1 MRKSIFYFILAFFSI
16 SLVACKKEN
25 LSIDKD
31 PLVPRE
37 VARFVLAR
45 LTDSTKTFFI
55 PANNGDY
62 KIPVG
67 FTTVSNEDRKITFSY
82 TSTDATAG
90 VQYQAPASVT
100 IPAGKALDTLRLT
113 GLFGGFS
120 SASQIDTVVI
130 RITDQGA
137 APSTAYIL
145 PTKITI
151 YLRQFCDESS
161 PVLSMFAGTYAHTNE
176 LFGTGA
182 YGPYTTT
189 MGVPVPLTATTAKI
203 SVSNIYDTGWGPID
217 FTLDWSNPAALK
229 TTVIAGTVPG
239 ADAGDLNSAYAG
251 LPVVV
256 RAHATTPF
264 GSFSGCTQTFT
275 LYMQLGVGG
284 LGYFSDVYRVILN
297 R

>member
-1 MRKSIFYFILAFFSI
+1 MRKSIFYFILALFSI

-31 PLVPRE
+31 PLIPRE
-37 VARFVLAR
+37 VARFVLPR

-55 PANNGDY
+55 PTNNGDY

-67 FTTVSNEDRKITFSY
+67 FTTVSDVDRKISFSY
-82 TSTDATAG
+82 TSADATAG
-90 VQYQAPASVT
+90 VQYQAPSEIT

-130 RITDQGA
+130 RITDIGDA
-137 APSTAYIL
+137 ASTPYIL

-161 PVLSMFAGTYAHTNE
+161 PVLSMFTGTYAHTNE

-182 YGPYTTT
+182 YGPYVTT
-189 MGVPVPLTATTAKI
+189 MAAPVPLTATTAKI
-203 SVSNIYDTGWGPID
+203 SLSNIYDTGWGPID
-217 FTLDWSNPAALK
+217 FTLDWSNPASLK
-229 TTVIAGTVPG
+229 ATVIPGIVPG
-239 ADAGDLNSAYAG
+239 ADAGDLNGAYAG
-251 LPVVV
+251 MEVVV
-256 RAHATTPF
+256 RAHATNPV
-264 GSFSGCTQTFT
+264 GSFSGCTQTFV
-275 LYMQLGVGG
+275 LYMQLGVNG
-284 LGYFSDVYRVILN
+284 LGYFADVYRVTLN